1 MSPTEDQPTGPRF
14 VVGIDL
20 GTTNSAVAY
29 VDVEESN
36 WSIQTFE
43 IPQLVAAGEVESHG
57 TLPSFHYEAT
67 AEELSSESLRL
78 PWNQETDSRW
88 FVGVFAREQGRMVPG
103 RAIASAKSWL
113 CHSGVD
119 RTADLLPW
127 HGATDVEKLSP
138 VAVSARFLQHI
149 RSAWDRRFP
158 EHPLA
163 EQEIVLTLPASFDE
177 VARELTVQAGRQAGL
192 PRLVLIEEPQAA
204 FYSWINRHRADWD
217 QLVTPG
223 QRILVCDI
231 GGGTSDFTLIQVRR
245 ASADDQQDAQVA
257 FHRIAVGEHLILG
270 GDNLDLALAHHL
282 EQKLTPNGKLEPRQW
297 SVLVRQCRQVKED
310 LLKDDAPEKVTVTLP
325 GSGSRLIG
333 SGLQAEITRDEALEI
348 LQSGFLPTVEL
359 ETQPQS
365 RQSGFQEFGLPYAQ
379 DAAITRY
386 LAAFLTA
393 HRDVSIDDSDIPTDH
408 DPARPDIIL
417 FNGGFFAST
426 VLRQRLIDQVTNW
439 FSTDDAD
446 WSPIVLQNDRLDLAV
461 AHGAAYYGMVRRGE
475 GVRIAAGLARTYYVG
490 IEDAHGNQQAM
501 CLLPAGI
508 EAGEDVEIAEPSFL
522 LQLSEPI
529 EFPLF
534 VSSTRLTDRPGEIV
548 PIDPEQMRALPPIRT
563 VLKSR
568 GQATSEPIP
577 VELVGKLT
585 EVGTMEL
592 WCRQT
597 NGSRSWQLQFDVRTA
612 TQTDIAAHE
621 SAAEAEGILSET
633 DRKDADEVIEGTF
646 GKSSTVKPSRMMK
659 DIARRMSLSRSEF
672 PSSLLRS
679 MWETLMDHESGR
691 RRSPQHEARWLN
703 AIGFCLRPGY
713 GFALDDWRVLET
725 WKTLQGKLV
734 HADPQC
740 RAEWWVLWRR
750 LGGGLSAGQQTALA
764 TPLLSSIRPLH
775 KQMTSGRG
783 KGGAGLTD
791 NSHEQS
797 EIWRMLGSFEL
808 LKVPVRIELGRI
820 LLDLYDRPKMQPV
833 QDALLWA
840 LGRVGQRV
848 PLYGPLNSVLP
859 PEIVAGWVEK
869 LLDKPKPGSL
879 GLLAVML
886 LARRT
891 DDRFRDL
898 PAALRD
904 RVSVWLETEDA
915 PPHWVQLVREGG
927 EFDQTEEGQIFGES
941 LPPGLRLQK

>member
-1 MSPTEDQPTGPRF
+1 MSLSADPPTGPRF

-29 VDVEESN
+29 VDAHEPE
-36 WSIQTFE
+36 WAIRTFE
-43 IPQLVAAGEVESHG
+43 IPQLVAAGEVESLG

-67 AEELSSESLRL
+67 AEEFSPEALQL
-78 PWNQETDSRW
+78 PWSGESASRS

-127 HGATDVEKLSP
+127 HGASDVEKLSP
-138 VAVSARFLQHI
+138 VTVSARYLQHI
-149 RSAWDRRFP
+149 RAAWDARFP
-158 EHPLA
+158 DDPLA

-204 FYSWINRHRADWD
+204 FYSWINKHRTDWD

-245 ASADDQQDAQVA
+245 ASANDNEGAQVA

-282 EQKLTPNGKLEPRQW
+282 EQKLVPEGKLEPRQW

-310 LLKDDAPEKVTVTLP
+310 LLQTNGPERVTVTLP

-333 SGLQAEITRDEALEI
+333 GGLQTEITRAEALEI
-348 LQSGFLPTVEL
+348 LQTGFLPVVDL
-359 ETQPQS
+359 EAKPES

-393 HRDVSIDDSDIPTDH
+393 HRGVSIDDDDSSSNH
-408 DPARPDIIL
+408 DSARPDIIL

-426 VLRQRLIDQVTNW
+426 VLRQRLIDQVTSW
-439 FSTDDAD
+439 FRSDDPA
-446 WSPIVLQNDRLDLAV
+446 WSPIVLQNERLDLAV
-461 AHGAAYYGMVRRGE
+461 AHGAAYYGMVRRGQ

-490 IEDAHGNQQAM
+490 IEDETGTSRAM

-522 LQLSEPI
+522 LRLSEPI

-534 VSSTRLTDRPGEIV
+534 VSSTRLTDKPGEIV

-568 GQATSEPIP
+568 GHASGEPIP

-585 EVGTMEL
+585 EVGTMEM

-621 SAAEAEGILSET
+621 SAAEAEGILSDE
-633 DRKDADEVIEGTF
+633 DRRQADEIIQHTF
-646 GKSSTVKPSRMMK
+646 GDHPTVKPSRMMK
-659 DIARRMSLSRSEF
+659 DIARGLSLSRSEF
-672 PSSLLRS
+672 PTSLLRS
-679 MWETLMDHESGR
+679 MWDSFMDHETGR
-691 RRSPQHEARWLN
+691 RRGPQHEARWLN
-703 AIGFCLRPGY
+703 AVGFCLRPGY
-713 GFALDDWRVLET
+713 GFALDDWRVAET

-750 LGGGLSAGQQTALA
+750 VGGGLSAGQQTALA

-791 NSHEQS
+791 NSHEQA

-808 LKVPVRIELGRI
+808 LKVPVRIELGQI
-820 LLDLYDRPKMQPV
+820 LLDLYDRPKMQAV
-833 QDALLWA
+833 RDALLWA

-848 PLYGPLNSVLP
+848 PMYGPLNSVLP
-859 PEIVAGWVEK
+859 PEIVTKWLET
-869 LLDKPKPGSL
+869 LLSRGSL
-879 GLLAVML
+879 GSVGNLTVML

-898 PAALRD
+898 PASLRE
-904 RVSVWLETEDA
+904 RAAVWLETEDA
-915 PPHWVQLVREGG
+915 PPHWAQLVRECG
-927 EFDQTEEGQIFGES
+927 EFDRTEAGQVFGES

>member
-1 MSPTEDQPTGPRF
+1 MSASDDQPTGPRF

-29 VDVEESN
+29 VDVHEPD
-36 WSIQTFE
+36 WSIRTFE
-43 IPQLVAAGEVESHG
+43 VPQLVAAGEVESHG

-67 AEELSSESLRL
+67 DDEFSSESLQL
-78 PWNQETDSRW
+78 PWTNGAGSKS

-119 RTADLLPW
+119 RTAELLPW
-127 HGATDVEKLSP
+127 HGAADVEKLSP
-138 VAVSARFLQHI
+138 VAVSARYLQHI
-149 RSAWDRRFP
+149 RSAWDAQFP
-158 EHPLA
+158 EHSLA

-204 FYSWINRHRADWD
+204 FYSWINHHRQDWD

-231 GGGTSDFTLIQVRR
+231 GGGTSDFTLIQVRK
-245 ASADDQQDAQVA
+245 ASANDEQNAQVA

-282 EQKLTPNGKLEPRQW
+282 EQKLNPGGKLEPRQW
-297 SVLVRQCRQVKED
+297 SVLVRQCRQVEED
-310 LLKDDAPEKVTVTLP
+310 LLQDDAPEKVTVTLP

-333 SGLQAEITRDEALEI
+333 GGLQAEISRNEALEI
-348 LQSGFLPTVEL
+348 LQTGFLPEVDL
-359 ETQPQS
+359 EAKPQA
-365 RQSGFQEFGLPYAQ
+365 RRSGFQEFGLPYAQ

-393 HRDVSIDDSDIPTDH
+393 HRDVRIDDGDTPPDH

-426 VLRQRLIDQVTNW
+426 VLRQRLIDQVTKW
-439 FSTDDAD
+439 FRSHDAD
-446 WSPIVLQNDRLDLAV
+446 WSPTVLQNERLDLAV

-490 IEDAHGNQQAM
+490 IEDAAGHQQAM

-508 EAGEDVEIAEPSFL
+508 EAGDEVEITEPTFL
-522 LQLSEPI
+522 LRLSEPI

-534 VSSTRLTDRPGEIV
+534 VSSRRLTDRPGAIV
-548 PIDPEQMRALPPIRT
+548 AIDPEEMRALPPIRT
-563 VLKSR
+563 VLKTR
-568 GQATSEPIP
+568 GQVSGEPIS
-577 VELVGKLT
+577 VELMGKLT
-585 EVGTMEL
+585 EVGTMEM
-592 WCRQT
+592 WCRQM

-621 SAAEAEGILSET
+621 SAAEAEGILSDD
-633 DRKDADEVIEGTF
+633 DRANANGIIANTF
-646 GKSSTVKPSRMMK
+646 GESPTVKPSRMMK
-659 DIARRMSLSRSEF
+659 DIARGLSMSRSEF
-672 PSSLLRS
+672 PTSLLRS
-679 MWETLMDHESGR
+679 MWETLMDYEPGR

-703 AIGFCLRPGY
+703 AVGFCLRPGY

-725 WKTLQGKLV
+725 WKALQGKLV

-808 LKVPVRIELGRI
+808 LKVPVRIELGGI
-820 LLDLYDRPKMQPV
+820 LLDLFDRPKMLPV

-859 PEIVAGWVEK
+859 SEIVGGWLEK
-869 LLDKPKPGSL
+869 LLSRSTLGSIGNL
-879 GLLAVML
+879 TVML

-898 PAALRD
+898 PTSLRERAAA
-904 RVSVWLETEDA
+904 WLEREDT
-915 PPHWVQLVREGG
+915 PPHWVQLVHEGG
-927 EFDQTEEGQIFGES
+927 TIDRDEAGQIFGES